1 VEALMNKD
9 LIGVTVEEIQVE
21 LKRLQKI
28 ETAANA
34 VVRAFTNNIDYDSWD
49 KALDKLEEVL
59 KEKA

>member
-1 VEALMNKD
+1 MNKD

-34 VVRAFTNNIDYDSWD
+34 VIRAFTNNIDYDSWD

-59 KEKA
+59 KEKQ

>member
-1 VEALMNKD
+1 MNRD
-9 LIGVTVEEIQVE
+9 LIDVTVEEIQVE

-28 ETAANA
+28 EAAANA

>member
-1 VEALMNKD
+1 MNKD

-34 VVRAFTNNIDYDSWD
+34 VIRAFTNNIDYDSWD

-59 KEKA
+59 KEKV

>member
-1 VEALMNKD
+1 MNKD

>member
-1 VEALMNKD
+1 MNKD
-9 LIGVTVEEIQVE
+9 LIDVTVEEIQVE

-34 VVRAFTNNIDYDSWD
+34 VIRAFTNNIDYDSWD

>member
-1 VEALMNKD
+1 MNKD

-59 KEKA
+59 KEKV

>member
-1 VEALMNKD
+1 MNKD
-9 LIGVTVEEIQVE
+9 LIDVTVEEIQVE

>member
-1 VEALMNKD
+1 MNKD
-9 LIGVTVEEIQVE
+9 LIDVTVEEIQVE

-34 VVRAFTNNIDYDSWD
+34 VIRAFTNNIDYDSWD

-59 KEKA
+59 KEKV

>member
-1 VEALMNKD
+1 MNKD

-28 ETAANA
+28 EAAANA
-34 VVRAFTNNIDYDSWD
+34 VVRAFTHNIDYDSWD

-59 KEKA
+59 KEKV